1 MKRLI
6 ILLLCLVLILPAAVQ
21 ALEPDNETID
31 QMFKAANTV
40 GGSVVIMK
48 AGAIVYTR
56 DYGYRNLRSKLPV
69 DENTYFRAASIT
81 KMITGIGLMKLV
93 DEGKLALDADI
104 SQYFGYQIA
113 NGYYPRIPLTLRQL
127 MSHTSSISE
136 GGGYS
141 SKSKKIAQM
150 LAKKVDLRGN
160 FYKEKPG
167 STYRY
172 SNFGAGLT
180 GSLMEAVTGLSI
192 NSYMRQAIFAPL
204 GIDAAY
210 SASLLSRPEDVS
222 NQYKNGVL
230 DRAVAGQLRKTYEDF
245 ADPESHYRI
254 TMGDAWL
261 TSRDMAKLASL
272 LCSDGSFDGVRILS
286 PESTHLMRQEQM
298 TLNQSVT
305 GPSPYGLFVEHND
318 TMLDDKTVYG
328 HQGMSDGAILNCYFE
343 PDSEFV
349 FVLFSNGGSLV
360 RENRIGKLARKM
372 FSYFYDIYGSNSEE
386 PLNAEEPSWLVT
398 KAD

>member
-1 MKRLI
+1 MKRFK
-6 ILLLCLVLILPAAVQ
+6 ILLLCLMLIFPAAVR
-21 ALEPDNETID
+21 ASAPDDIAID
-31 QMFKAANTV
+31 QMFKAANTI

-48 AGAIVYTR
+48 EGRVVYAR
-56 DYGYRNLRSKLPV
+56 DYGFKNLRSKLPV

-93 DEGKLALDADI
+93 DEGRLALDADI
-104 SQYFGYQIA
+104 SEYFGYQIA
-113 NGYYPRIPLTLRQL
+113 NGYYPRIPITLRQL

-141 SKSKKIAQM
+141 SKSRKVAQM

-160 FYKEKPG
+160 YYKEKPG

-192 NSYMRQAIFAPL
+192 NRYMQQAIFTPL

-210 SASLLSRPEDVS
+210 SASLLQRPDDVS

-230 DRAVAGQLRKTYEDF
+230 DQAVAGQLRKTYEDF

-261 TSRDMAKLASL
+261 TSRDMAKLTGL
-272 LCSDGSFDGVRILS
+272 LSADGSVDSVRILS
-286 PESTHLMRQEQM
+286 PQSTYLMRQEQM

-305 GPSPYGLFVEHND
+305 GPSPYGLFLEHND
-318 TMLDDKTVYG
+318 TLLPDKTVYG

-343 PDSEFV
+343 PDSDFV
-349 FVLFSNGGSLV
+349 FVLFSNGGSMV

-372 FSYFYDIYGSNSEE
+372 FAYFYDIYGGNTEE
-386 PLNAEEPSWLVT
+386 FVNAEEATWVVQE
-398 KAD
+398 AD